1 MQKDLARGEKCMV
14 VLAKARCFAF
24 LSQAWAMAAA
34 QSWKATS
41 TTFGV
46 LQRTKE
52 EEDAVDVRKGH
63 VAWERTIGR
72 SMRGSLA

>member
-1 MQKDLARGEKCMV
+1 MSMQKDLARGEKCMV
-14 VLAKARCFAF
+14 VLAKGRCFAF

-34 QSWKATS
+34 QSWKAT

-52 EEDAVDVRKGH
+52 EEDAGGC
-63 VAWERTIGR
+63 A
-72 SMRGSLA
+72 

>member
-1 MQKDLARGEKCMV
+1 
-14 VLAKARCFAF
+14 
-24 LSQAWAMAAA
+24 MAAA
-34 QSWKATS
+34 QSWRAT

-46 LQRTKE
+46 LQWTKE